1 LAPRRRSGK
10 LSTRLGFERE
20 IVSFDW
26 RMGLPVLRGPAA
38 TLREPR
44 LADAGALFA
53 RLTSS
58 QVARFISTPPSSVVG
73 FERFITWVQNERRSG
88 RHVCYAI
95 VPNDADEAVG
105 LIQVRE
111 IEAGFGT
118 AEWGFALSEDHW
130 GTGLF
135 MSTAVQVLDFA
146 FQVMKIHRMEARA
159 SVSNGRGNGVLQK
172 LGAVPEGILRQAFS
186 NDALRTDQILWAI
199 ISNDWL
205 DARPDP
211 FDFGEPCVQEPE
223 AAPARAH
230 LRALPSWRQA
240 LPVLQGDGVTLRELE
255 HGDAE
260 TLAALFADPDVG
272 RYIPPPPATRGDFER
287 FIGWAQSQRQ
297 SGTILCFGV
306 VPEGATSAVG
316 ILQLHELEPPFR
328 TAEWGFVFGR
338 PYWGTGLFE
347 RGAKTL
353 LGFAFDTVGV
363 HRLEARAMAANARAN
378 AVLRRLG
385 ATEEGHLRRSFLLG
399 GQYHDDVLWA
409 MLNEDWRARR
419 T

>member
-1 LAPRRRSGK
+1 
-10 LSTRLGFERE
+10 
-20 IVSFDW
+20 
-26 RMGLPVLRGPAA
+26 MGLPVLRGPRAL
-38 TLREPR
+38 LREPR
-44 LADAGALFA
+44 LADAEALFT

-58 QVARFISTPPSSVVG
+58 QVARFISTPPSSIHG

-95 VPNDADEAVG
+95 VPDHEDEAVG

-118 AEWGFALSEDHW
+118 AEWGFALAEDYW

-135 MSTAVQVLDFA
+135 MATAVQVLDFA

-172 LGAVPEGILRQAFS
+172 LGAVPEGILRQAFA

-205 DARPDP
+205 DARPGPMDYC
-211 FDFGEPCVQEPE
+211 EPCVQEPE
-223 AAPARAH
+223 AAPARTRLH
-230 LRALPSWRQA
+230 ALPEWREQ
-240 LPVLQGDGVTLRELE
+240 LPTLVAEGVTLRELDPA
-255 HGDAE
+255 DAE
-260 TLAALFADPDVG
+260 NLAALFADPEVG

-287 FIGWAQSQRQ
+287 FIEWARGQRRE
-297 SGTILCFGV
+297 GTILCFGV
-306 VPEGATSAVG
+306 VPEGQTAAVG
-316 ILQLHELEPPFR
+316 LLQLHELEPPFR

-338 PYWGTGLFE
+338 PYWGTGMFE
-347 RGAKTL
+347 RSAKKL
-353 LGFAFDTVGV
+353 LSFAFDTVGV
-363 HRLEARAMAANARAN
+363 HRLEARAMAANGRAN

-419 T
+419 G